1 MTTGHQPGSGKI
13 PKTRVQLVRELRGL
27 TQEQMARATG
37 MSLASWRRFEA
48 GERQVSLEDWVNTAW
63 MLGCEFEDLVGAERL
78 RTWTPTEAYPETPL
92 TMADDLWAEPVL
104 DYEDV
109 LKALAAFEDSSSN

>member
-1 MTTGHQPGSGKI
+1 
-13 PKTRVQLVRELRGL
+13 
-27 TQEQMARATG
+27 